1 MLQANTLRAH
11 LTELVVVFVGV
22 ALAFAVDDFREARND
37 REVGDEYLRAFRQDL
52 TADLQMLEKQLS
64 ARRAQLRNARTAL
77 EFFEGRPMDP
87 AVFFE
92 AYWPVLWDLRT
103 VPNRNT
109 MDEALSSG
117 SLRLIRDAEIRA
129 GLLDLY
135 ATYASIAIFEDHV
148 ARDFD
153 VYLYDPTFSSIPI
166 QFEGPWDDSPANR
179 KSVETLLGDRRIENG
194 LRLIGANLDL
204 DHESLLPQLEL
215 ARSQVEQLLQ
225 KIPAR

>member
-1 MLQANTLRAH
+1 MPQANTLRAH
-11 LTELVVVFVGV
+11 LTELVVIFVGV

-37 REVGDEYLRAFRQDL
+37 REVGDEYLAAFRQDL
-52 TADLQMLEKQLS
+52 TADLQMLEEQLS

-77 EFFEGRPMDP
+77 EFFEGRPIDP

-117 SLRLIRDAEIRA
+117 SLRLIRDAKIRS

-135 ATYASIAIFEDHV
+135 ASYAAIAIFEDHV

-153 VYLYDPTFSSIPI
+153 EYLYDPTFSSIPI
-166 QFEGPWDDSPANR
+166 QFKGPWEDSPANR
-179 KSVETLLGDRRIENG
+179 EAVETLLGDRRVENG
-194 LRLIGANLDL
+194 LRLIVANLDF
-204 DHESLLPQLEL
+204 DHESLLPRLEL
-215 ARSQVEQLLQ
+215 ARAQVEQLLQ